1 MNNKEQHN
9 NPAVL
14 GLLVAGYMMAAEH
27 NSVAVEMPAQMS
39 LLQITTSHQ
48 TKE

>member
-27 NSVAVEMPAQMS
+27 NSVAVEMPAKIS
-39 LLQITTSHQ
+39 FLQIITRHH